1 MKERDRPVLI
11 GIDEIF
17 TSLFARP
24 GAATLRPRCVAFVA
38 GGGKL
43 GAGEH
48 LVCPD
53 IVLMSRC
60 GFNVQCRRIHVV
72 AMSCGLHGVCNT
84 CSLMMSCGPCMV
96 QYM

>member
-43 GAGEH
+43 A
-48 LVCPD
+48 LLSIPKKT
-53 IVLMSRC
+53 I
-60 GFNVQCRRIHVV
+60 QAIHHSGQSHAFAREFV
-72 AMSCGLHGVCNT
+72 
-84 CSLMMSCGPCMV
+84 
-96 QYM
+96 

>member
-1 MKERDRPVLI
+1 VLI

-43 GAGEH
+43 DVH
-48 LVCPD
+48 
-53 IVLMSRC
+53 
-60 GFNVQCRRIHVV
+60 VQ
-72 AMSCGLHGVCNT
+72 AQLE
-84 CSLMMSCGPCMV
+84 
-96 QYM
+96 